1 MMLVTKIMRFSKVK
15 ITPAIQ
21 YDVAAGN
28 VKYYCMCQLVITVI
42 IFHIWQYDVYWS

>member
-1 MMLVTKIMRFSKVK
+1 MMLVTKIMRFS

-21 YDVAAGN
+21 YDVVAAGN